1 MTANCDTVTNRVNP
15 QEVFL
20 ALLKAKTYVGT
31 AVFQVT
37 TPGSSSTGGSGVY
50 NTESIDKE
58 ISAVMSVR
66 FRIN

>member
-37 TPGSSSTGGSGVY
+37 TPGSSSTGGSGCLQHRIHRQGNQRGDVG
-50 NTESIDKE
+50 
-58 ISAVMSVR
+58 SV
-66 FRIN
+66 